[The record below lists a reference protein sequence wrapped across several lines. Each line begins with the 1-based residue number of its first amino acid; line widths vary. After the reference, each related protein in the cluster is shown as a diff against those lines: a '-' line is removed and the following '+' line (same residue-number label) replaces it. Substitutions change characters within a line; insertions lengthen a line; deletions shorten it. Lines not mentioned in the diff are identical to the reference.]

1 MALPGMLPDPR
12 SVAEWPGAVSSKF
25 RDKFTG
31 QLLGRKKVDCH
42 AAEGDSTSLARLLT
56 LKKTCIGQHGGTDR
70 DKTHPND
77 I

>member
-56 LKKTCIGQHGGTDR
+56 LKKRHVLDSTVARTV
-70 DKTHPND
+70 KK
-77 I
+77 